1 MKKLLAGL
9 LVVLLVGCSAN
20 ARTQQKSSTS
30 GNGTIDYPKALAFM
44 DGRKQPA
51 EIDFY
56 RQQFQKLEKLCI
68 ENDGDLAG
76 MIHIIAKKGKA
87 AGYKWSTNI
96 DTLNSFVQMAES
108 GFERKPARCM
118 EVYLA
123 LNKDLQEELS
133 ESSK

>member
-9 LVVLLVGCSAN
+9 LVVLVGCSAN

-30 GNGTIDYPKALAFM
+30 SNQKIDFPKALALK
-44 DGRKQPA
+44 DGRKQPE
-51 EIDFY
+51 EIDVY

-68 ENDGDLAG
+68 ENGSDLAG
-76 MIHIIAKKGKA
+76 MIYTIAKKGKA
-87 AGYKWSTNI
+87 AGYEWSTNI

-118 EVYLA
+118 EVYSA

-133 ESSK
+133 ESKQ